1 MSADVSVQRPGRQGI
16 PGARSPFPLSEHVP
30 AMLSD
35 DPMIVAFL
43 EALDEVWA
51 PVITT
56 LDCFDAYLDPR
67 LAPPDMVG
75 YLGSWIRALTADAR
89 DEAQLRHDVAMAFR
103 VAEWCG
109 TAVGLREHMVPRGA
123 EDVEVS
129 DPGGIHTSS
138 VATDPAS
145 WTEPEDRTVTITII
159 GPHFVGSRGDER
171 LRRMVRDLVPAHIPI
186 DLQVQ

>member
-1 MSADVSVQRPGRQGI
+1 MSADVSTQGRGRQGI
-16 PGARSPFPLSEHVP
+16 PGALSPFPLAEHVP

-67 LAPPDMVG
+67 LAPPDMVS
-75 YLGSWIRALTADAR
+75 YLGSWIRALTSEAR
-89 DEAQLRHDVAMAFR
+89 DEEQLREDVATAFH
-103 VAEWCG
+103 VAQWCG
-109 TAVGLREHMVPRGA
+109 TAIGLLDHMVPRGA
-123 EDVEVS
+123 DRVEIR
-129 DPGGIHTSS
+129 DPGGIHTST

-145 WTEPEDRTVTITII
+145 WEEPEDWTVGITVIN
-159 GPHFVGSRGDER
+159 PHLAGSRGDER
-171 LRRMVRDLVPAHIPI
+171 LRRMVRDLVPAHVPV